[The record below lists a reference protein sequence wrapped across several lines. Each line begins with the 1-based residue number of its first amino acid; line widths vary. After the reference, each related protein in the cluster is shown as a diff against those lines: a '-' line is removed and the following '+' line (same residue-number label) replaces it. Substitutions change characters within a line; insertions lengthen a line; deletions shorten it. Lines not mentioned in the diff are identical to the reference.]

1 MKDLYVKSLPLKDVI
16 LDLSKE
22 FSCGIIE
29 HCDEFILEIPK
40 EFGNGFIR
48 GINFGKGLGVIEYN
62 CSFKEDLQIHF
73 SLSQVHPL
81 KFIFCSEGS
90 MKHCF
95 EELEQ
100 ANTIETYQNVLVASS
115 DFNGHI
121 LHFEANIKVHI
132 NSLEINRQEFAN
144 YYHCSLSKFDHP
156 LKPLLQD
163 FDAKKLF
170 YYQGNYSLQ
179 TADIISEMNTDLF
192 SDFLRA
198 LKLESQALNMLCV
211 QIDQYA
217 DDLKISKNQSVIRKQ
232 EIDKI
237 VDITQRITDD
247 LSVTYT
253 VQELADKIGMNINK
267 LQEGFK
273 YLYKDTVNNYIQA
286 LRLEKAKDLLL
297 NTDLSIGAIT
307 ERIGLTNPSYFSKVF
322 KEKYKIT
329 PNQYRKG
336 IIDPEKQNNS

>member
-1 MKDLYVKSLPLKDVI
+1 MKELYVKSLPLKDVI
-16 LDLSKE
+16 TDLSHE
-22 FSCGIIE
+22 FSCDIVE
-29 HCDEFILEIPK
+29 HCDEYIIEIPAK
-40 EFGNGFIR
+40 FGHGYIR
-48 GINFGKGLGVIEYN
+48 GVNFGKGLGVIEYR
-62 CSFKEDLQIHF
+62 CAFKEDLLIHF

-100 ANTIETYQNVLVASS
+100 YNAIETYQNILVASS
-115 DFNGHI
+115 GFNGHV
-121 LHFEANIKVHI
+121 LHFEANTNVHI
-132 NSLEINRQEFAN
+132 NSLEINRKEFAHH
-144 YYHCSLSKFDHP
+144 YKCGLEKFDHP

-163 FDAKKLF
+163 HEAKKLF

-179 TADIISEMNTDLF
+179 TADIITEMNTGLF
-192 SDFLRA
+192 SNFVRVIR
-198 LKLESQALNMLCV
+198 LESKALEMLAA
-211 QIDQYA
+211 QIEQYA
-217 DDLKISKNQSVIRKQ
+217 DDLKMSKNQSVIRKQ

-237 VDITQRITDD
+237 VEVTQRITDD

-253 VQELADKIGMNINK
+253 VQELADKIGININK

-273 YLYKDTVNNYIQA
+273 YLYNDTVNNYIQGI
-286 LRLEKAKDLLL
+286 RLEKAKDLLI

-336 IIDPEKQNNS
+336 LIDMKKEINS

>member
-40 EFGNGFIR
+40 EYGNGYIR

-62 CSFKEDLQIHF
+62 CSFHEDLQIHF

-95 EELEQ
+95 EEVEQ
-100 ANTIETYQNVLVASS
+100 ANSIETYQNVLVASS
-115 DFNGHI
+115 GFNGHV
-121 LHFEANIKVHI
+121 LHFEADVKVHI

-144 YYHCSLSKFDHP
+144 YYNCSLSKFDHP

-163 FDAKKLF
+163 IEAKKLF
-170 YYQGNYSLQ
+170 YYQGNYSLK
-179 TADIISEMNTDLF
+179 TADIISEMNADLF

-198 LKLESQALNMLCV
+198 IKLESQSLDMLAV

-217 DDLKISKNQSVIRKQ
+217 DDLKVSKNQSVIRKQ

-237 VDITQRITDD
+237 VEITQRITDD

-253 VQELADKIGMNINK
+253 VQELADRIGININK

-273 YLYKDTVNNYIQA
+273 YLYNDTVNNYIQA
-286 LRLEKAKDLLL
+286 LRLEKAKDLLI

-307 ERIGLTNPSYFSKVF
+307 EKIGLTNPSYFSKVF

-336 IIDPEKQNNS
+336 IVNLKKENDS